1 MVGEI
6 NNKHL
11 INAPAGSGKTTSIKN
26 YLKSIIL
33 NNPSA
38 RILCITYTNRATEEL
53 SKDLEKTNV
62 TISTIHSYINNLI
75 KPFFREKDIINLY
88 WDIFNDRIIQRIEN
102 KDDDA
107 NIAES
112 NTHYIDKFGSLNVDT
127 VKENLTEISY
137 GETQFT
143 SYYYGKLSHD
153 DLLMFAYSAIKKF
166 PNLLRKIG
174 EKYNYIFID
183 EYQDTSAFVLK
194 IFYAAVKNKP
204 NVQLF
209 LLGDRMQQI
218 YQNYDGSFEKEL
230 AEFDTSM
237 KLETNYRSLPAIV
250 NILNKIYNDEIY
262 KQKPSDE
269 NKDKQPDFAPKI
281 IISDDIE
288 KTVEEIQAEISD
300 ILTLHLMNKEKYL
313 EIGAINLY
321 NGFASMEMYS
331 YSRKYSV
338 SDVLSDLSGDN
349 PDVLMRFLFFAVDIL
364 NHYKQCNYGVVIS
377 KCKKQTRFIDPTKL
391 SIIRNSDKDT
401 IKAMFDKILE
411 ACSLEECKI
420 KDCLNIFYNL
430 GLMKSNFYDE
440 VFENFEYNKVLEI
453 KLSEVEKIHDY
464 LNRPTIST
472 QHGVKG
478 ESHKSVA
485 FIAAD
490 SRDTPNVRMYDFFNL
505 WAHNDFSLTEFE
517 DLYYDYLKSISGVYH
532 LIGKKTSELRSEDLN
547 QDDAIK
553 NVLNENS
560 TTVLE
565 RFKNNHLFNY
575 LLKSDYDNYLKK
587 QNVTSA
593 KKVFNKAKIEG
604 VLTAYKLFYVG
615 CSRARINLI
624 IIVDKKK
631 ISSYKD
637 QFIKK
642 AESIGF
648 LVENGDYE

>member
-1 MVGEI
+1 MAGEM
-6 NNKHL
+6 NNMHL
-11 INAPAGSGKTTSIKN
+11 VNAPAGSGKTTSIKN

-75 KPFFREKDIINLY
+75 KPFFREKEIINLY

-112 NTHYIDKFGSLNVDT
+112 NTHYIEKFGSLTVDI

-143 SYYYGKLSHD
+143 SFYYGKLSHD
-153 DLLMFAYSAIKKF
+153 DLLMFAYSAIKKY

-183 EYQDTSAFVLK
+183 EYQDTSSFVLK
-194 IFYAAVKNKP
+194 IFYEAVKNKP
-204 NVQLF
+204 NVQLY

-237 KLETNYRSLPAIV
+237 KLETNYRSLPEIV
-250 NILNKIYNDEIY
+250 DILNKIYNDENY
-262 KQKPSDE
+262 KQEPSDE
-269 NKDKQPDFAPKI
+269 NRDKHPDFAPKI
-281 IISDDIE
+281 ILSDNIE
-288 KTVEEIQAEISD
+288 KTVDEIQTEIPD
-300 ILTLHLMNKEKYL
+300 ILTLYLMNKKKYS

-321 NGFASMEMYS
+321 KGFTSMEMYS
-331 YSRKYSV
+331 YNSKYSV
-338 SDVLSDLSGDN
+338 SDILSDFSDDN

-364 NHYKQCNYGVVIS
+364 NHYKQSNYGVVIS
-377 KCKKQTRFIDPTKL
+377 KCKKQTRFFSPAKL

-411 ACSLEECKI
+411 TCNLEECKI
-420 KDCLNIFYNL
+420 KDCLNIFNTF
-430 GLMKSNFYDE
+430 GLIKSDFYDD
-440 VFENFEYNKVLEI
+440 VLENIEYNNVLEI
-453 KLSEVEKIHDY
+453 KLSEVENIY
-464 LNRPTIST
+464 NYINRPTIST

-478 ESHKSVA
+478 ESHQSVV

-490 SRDTPNVRMYDFFNL
+490 SNGTPNVRMYDFFNL
-505 WAHNDFSLTEFE
+505 WAHNELSLTEFE
-517 DLYYDYLKSISGVYH
+517 ELYYDYVNSISNVYH
-532 LIGKKTSELRSEDLN
+532 LIGKKTSELRSEDFN

-560 TTVLE
+560 AAVLE
-565 RFKNNHLFNY
+565 RFKNNHLFNS
-575 LLKSDYDNYLKK
+575 LLKSDFDNYLKK
-587 QNVTSA
+587 QNVTAS

-615 CSRARINLI
+615 CSRARMNLI
-624 IIVDKKK
+624 IIVDKNK

-642 AESIGF
+642 AESTGF
-648 LVENGDYE
+648 LVEDESSE

>member
-1 MVGEI
+1 MVGEM
-6 NNKHL
+6 NNMHL
-11 INAPAGSGKTTSIKN
+11 VNAPAGSGKTTSIRR
-26 YLKSIIL
+26 YLKSMML
-33 NNPSA
+33 NDPSA
-38 RILCITYTNRATEEL
+38 KILCITYTNRATEEL

-75 KPFFREKDIINLY
+75 KPFFREKDIISLY

-107 NIAES
+107 HIAES

-230 AEFDTSM
+230 AEFDTS
-237 KLETNYRSLPAIV
+237 KTLKTNYRSLPEIV
-250 NILNKIYNDEIY
+250 DILNKIYNDENY
-262 KQKPSDE
+262 KQEPSDE
-269 NKDKQPDFAPKI
+269 NRDKHPDFSPKI

-288 KTVEEIQAEISD
+288 KTVEEIQAEIPD
-300 ILTLHLMNKEKYL
+300 ILTLHLMNKEKYS

-321 NGFASMEMYS
+321 NGFAAMEMYS
-331 YSRKYSV
+331 FGRKYSV
-338 SDVLSDLSGDN
+338 SDVLSDLSGEN
-349 PDVLMRFLFFAVDIL
+349 PDALMRFLFFVIDIL
-364 NHYKQCNYGVVIS
+364 NYYKHSNYGVVIA
-377 KCKKQTRFIDPTKL
+377 KCKKQTSFFNPAKL
-391 SIIRNSDKDT
+391 SILRNSDKNV
-401 IKAMFDKILE
+401 IKAMFDRILE
-411 ACSLEECKI
+411 ICNSKECKI
-420 KDCLNIFYNL
+420 KDCLNIFHSY
-430 GLMKSNFYDE
+430 GLIKSKLYEDI
-440 VFENFEYNKVLEI
+440 FENTEYNKVFEI
-453 KLSEVEKIHDY
+453 KLSEVENIYDY
-464 LNRPTIST
+464 INRPTIST

-478 ESHKSVA
+478 ESHQSVV

-490 SRDTPNVRMYDFFNL
+490 SNSTPNVRMYDFFNL
-505 WAHNDFSLTEFE
+505 WSQKDFSLTEFE
-517 DLYYDYLKSISGVYH
+517 ELYYEYLKIISDVY
-532 LIGKKTSELRSEDLN
+532 LRIGKKTSELKSEDFMLN
-547 QDDAIK
+547 DTIK
-553 NVLNENS
+553 NFLNES
-560 TTVLE
+560 TVALLD
-565 RFKNNHLFNY
+565 RFKDNLIFQF
-575 LLKSDYDNYLKK
+575 LLKSDFDNYLVK
-587 QNVTSA
+587 QNVTTA
-593 KKVFNKAKIEG
+593 KKTFKKTKIEG
-604 VLTAYKLFYVG
+604 VLTAYKIFYVG
-615 CSRARINLI
+615 CSRARMNLI
-624 IIVDKKK
+624 IIVDKNKV
-631 ISSYKD
+631 SSYED
-637 QFIKK
+637 QFINK

-648 LVENGDYE
+648 LVENGDCE